1 MSLQPF
7 LAELHSRE
15 IQLWADGDRLRCKA
29 PTGVLTSKLR
39 DQLLERK
46 SEILELLR
54 TAEAVS
60 RQQRAVV
67 PLQPRGTRPP
77 VFAVPGHAGDVFGY
91 RALALHIG
99 DDQPFFGLEP
109 PGLDGSSAPLESVEE
124 LAEYFAVQIRE
135 FHPAGPCIIAGHCAG
150 GAIAFELAR
159 QLQARGTEVRLL
171 VLFACPYP
179 AYYGFMGQ
187 IRQKVRLGSAR
198 IYRHVRTLMT
208 LSFPEAR
215 RYVAAKLHRRK
226 LQRDSGRAAAQEPVL
241 IRRAAVM
248 RATVAAVCRYVPGNY
263 AGSVSMILPN
273 RNWLHS
279 GAEPLRW
286 QSAVPQAEVCFGPEG
301 CDPDLLLV
309 DPDAPAIADLFRKC
323 RDRGVVQGPLAMTPL
338 AMTVDASVRATAR
351 VSSTTQ
357 SLTT

>member
-29 PTGVLTSKLR
+29 PTGVLTPKLR

-54 TAEAVS
+54 TAEAVA

-91 RALALHIG
+91 RALASHLG

-109 PGLDGSSAPLESVEE
+109 PGLDGSSAPLERAEE
-124 LAEYFAVQIRE
+124 IAEYYAGQIRE
-135 FHPAGPCIIAGHCAG
+135 FLPEGPCIIAGHCAG

-171 VLFACPYP
+171 VLIACPYP
-179 AYYGFMGQ
+179 AYYGLARQ
-187 IRQKVRLGSAR
+187 IRQKVRLESAR
-198 IYRHVRTLMT
+198 IYGHVRALMM
-208 LSFPEAR
+208 LSFPDAR
-215 RYVAAKLHRRK
+215 RYVEEKLQRRNM
-226 LQRDSGRAAAQEPVL
+226 QRDSGRRATQDPVL

-263 AGSVSMILPN
+263 AGPVSMILPN
-273 RNWLHS
+273 CNWLHS

-286 QSAVPQAEVCFGPEG
+286 QSAVPQAEICFGPAD

-309 DPDAPAIADLFRKC
+309 EPDVPAIADLFRQC
-323 RDRGVVQGPLAMTPL
+323 RDRGVVPPPAR
-338 AMTVDASVRATAR
+338 TVAAPVRGIAR
-351 VSSTTQ
+351 VSGTTQ
-357 SLTT
+357 SMPT

>member
-7 LAELHSRE
+7 LADLYDRD
-15 IQLWADGDRLRCKA
+15 IRLWADGDRLRCKA
-29 PTGVLTSKLR
+29 PTGVLTPKLR

-54 TAEAVS
+54 TAETVS

-91 RALALHIG
+91 RTLALHIG

-109 PGLDGSSAPLESVEE
+109 PGLDGNSAPLKRVED
-124 LAEYFAVQIRE
+124 LAEYFALQIRE
-135 FHPAGPCIIAGHCAG
+135 FHPDGPCIIAGHCAG

-159 QLQARGTEVRLL
+159 RLTERGAEVRLL

-179 AYYGFMGQ
+179 AYYGLVGQ
-187 IRQKVRLGSAR
+187 LRQKIALLGER
-198 IYRHVRTLMT
+198 IIRHAVALVK
-208 LSFPEAR
+208 LSLPEAR
-215 RYVAAKLHRRK
+215 HYIAAKLQRRK
-226 LQRDSGRAAAQEPVL
+226 LQRDTGLAAATDPVL

-248 RATVAAVCRYVPGNY
+248 RATVAAVRGYIPGNY
-263 AGSVSMILPN
+263 AGPVSMILPN
-273 RNWLHS
+273 CNWLHS

-286 QSAVPQAEVCFGPEG
+286 QAALPQSEVCFGPEG
-301 CDPDLLLV
+301 CDPDLLLI
-309 DPDAPAIADLFRKC
+309 DSDAPAIADLFRQC
-323 RDRGVVQGPLAMTPL
+323 RDRQAKPVPLARTG
-338 AMTVDASVRATAR
+338 DAAARAIAC
-351 VSSTTQ
+351 VSNTTQ
-357 SLTT
+357 SFTT